1 MPVFVCEFNKN
12 YEVFLSLVYEYV
24 IATFAQGLNLSSLK
38 KIEIVDSLPGS
49 SDGRMVDSNTILL
62 SKRLYDLLSTFDIE
76 TLKSND
82 NFNSIVGT
90 LYHELCHI
98 NEQAIMPNIHSFCH
112 NDEIDI
118 EYCVALF
125 WIEYIVELKTNRV
138 LKRNKDKFCN
148 DVALCEWN
156 IDKFN
161 FEDADTSNYFYLIK
175 VLPYVLA
182 SCSNDRNYSYFDLI
196 KNASVKNMALELNDA
211 VLESLREYPFDDIN
225 KLHKIKTVFI
235 NYKNHFI
242 G

>member
-1 MPVFVCEFNKN
+1 MPVFVCKFNKN
-12 YEVFLSLVYEYV
+12 YELFLSHVYEY
-24 IATFAQGLNLSSLK
+24 IITNFAQDFNLSSLRR
-38 KIEIVDSLPGS
+38 IEIVDSLPGL
-49 SDGRMVDSNTILL
+49 SDGRMVDTNTILL
-62 SKRLYDLLSTFDIE
+62 SKRLYDLLSTLDIKV
-76 TLKSND
+76 LQSND
-82 NFNSIVGT
+82 DFNSIIGT
-90 LYHELCHI
+90 LFHELCHI
-98 NEQAIMPNIHSFCH
+98 NEQTIMPNIHSLCY

-125 WIEYIVELKTNRV
+125 WIEYIVELKTNGV

-156 IDKFN
+156 IHKFN

-182 SCSNDRNYSYFDLI
+182 SCSIDRNYSCFDLI

-211 VLESLREYPFDDIN
+211 VLESLKEYPFDDIN

>member
-1 MPVFVCEFNKN
+1 
-12 YEVFLSLVYEYV
+12 
-24 IATFAQGLNLSSLK
+24 
-38 KIEIVDSLPGS
+38 
-49 SDGRMVDSNTILL
+49 
-62 SKRLYDLLSTFDIE
+62 
-76 TLKSND
+76 
-82 NFNSIVGT
+82 
-90 LYHELCHI
+90 
-98 NEQAIMPNIHSFCH
+98 MPNIHSFCH

-182 SCSNDRNYSYFDLI
+182 SCSNDRNYNYFDLI

-211 VLESLREYPFDDIN
+211 VLERLREYPFDDIN

-235 NYKNHFI
+235 NYKKHFI

>member
-1 MPVFVCEFNKN
+1 MPVFVCKFNKN
-12 YEVFLSLVYEYV
+12 YELFLSHVYKY
-24 IATFAQGLNLSSLK
+24 IITNFAQDFNLSSLR

-49 SDGRMVDSNTILL
+49 SDGRMVDANTILL
-62 SKRLYDLLSTFDIE
+62 SKRLYDLLSTFDIKL
-76 TLKSND
+76 LKKDD

-98 NEQAIMPNIHSFCH
+98 NEQTIMPNIHSICY

-125 WIEYIVELKTNRV
+125 WIEYIVELKTNAA
-138 LKRNKDKFCN
+138 LKRNKDNFCD
-148 DVALCEWN
+148 DVALCDWK
-156 IDKFN
+156 ISKFN

-182 SCSNDRNYSYFDLI
+182 NCYNQKSLTYFDKI
-196 KNASVKNMALELNDA
+196 KNVIVRNMAIELNDA
-211 VLESLREYPFDDIN
+211 VLDVLKLYPFDDID
-225 KLHKIKTVFI
+225 KLHKIKTVFLT
-235 NYKNHFI
+235 YKKHLV

>member
-12 YEVFLSLVYEYV
+12 YEVFLSHVYKY
-24 IATFAQGLNLSSLK
+24 IITNFAQDFNLSSLRR
-38 KIEIVDSLPGS
+38 IEIVDSLPGL
-49 SDGRMVDSNTILL
+49 SDGRMVDANTILL
-62 SKRLYDLLSTFDIE
+62 SKRLYDLLSTFDIKL
-76 TLKSND
+76 LKNDD

-98 NEQAIMPNIHSFCH
+98 NEQTIMPNIHSFCC

-125 WIEYIVELKTNRV
+125 WIEYIVELKTNKA

-161 FEDADTSNYFYLIK
+161 FEDDDTSNYFYLIK

-182 SCSNDRNYSYFDLI
+182 SCCYDRNSSYFDSI
-196 KNASVKNMALELNDA
+196 KNTSVKNIAIDLNNA

-225 KLHKIKTVFI
+225 KLHKIKTVLLT
-235 NYKNHFI
+235 YKTQMVR
-242 G
+242 